1 MCDEHGIGGDGEDFS
16 DNDAHL
22 DPIKVLY
29 HEASG
34 GKYAPRAVLFDLE
47 PGIIGALRASPL
59 GELFRPGNLVSQN
72 AGAGNN
78 WVKAY

>member
-1 MCDEHGIGGDGEDFS
+1 MFCDEHGIGGRGEYFG

-22 DPIKVLY
+22 DIIGVFY

-47 PGIIGALRASPL
+47 PGVIDAVRAS
-59 GELFRPGNLVSQN
+59 
-72 AGAGNN
+72 
-78 WVKAY
+78 